1 MHKDN
6 ALTATKRI
14 GQNQI
19 VPIMKTFSRFTE
31 DNRHEYLKLARV
43 WPEEYCGSGI
53 AINCPE
59 DRKYKMLR
67 EILNNSVEGF
77 QRGYW
82 KKEIA
87 LNLSE
92 EGLVSIRD
100 YGTGIPQKYV
110 ERLVSGRPEYYRC
123 CPGIFDEPECEH
135 LSGLQY
141 VNVHSSMMRVTSYQI
156 GRSLTLDFKDGML
169 VGKDVRATDEQNG
182 TLVEFIP
189 NAKYGTFDKKRVDDI
204 IDEYLSSGVHFHR
217 IQLSH

>member
-14 GQNQI
+14 SQNHI
-19 VPIMKTFSRFTE
+19 TIMKTFSRFTE
-31 DNRHEYLKLARV
+31 DNRQEYLKLARV

-67 EILNNSVEGF
+67 EILNNSGEGF

-82 KKEIA
+82 KKEIV

-100 YGTGIPQKYV
+100 YGTGIPQKYA
-110 ERLVSGRPEYYRC
+110 ERLVCGRPEYGRF
-123 CPGIFDEPECEH
+123 CPGIFDEPEYEH
-135 LSGLQY
+135 LPGLQY
-141 VNVHSSMMRVTSYQI
+141 VNVHSSMMRVTSYQL
-156 GRSLTLDFKDGML
+156 GRSLTLDFKDGVL

-189 NAKYGTFDKKRVDDI
+189 NAKYGTFDKERVDDI

>member
-1 MHKDN
+1 
-6 ALTATKRI
+6 
-14 GQNQI
+14 
-19 VPIMKTFSRFTE
+19 MKTFSRFTE

-53 AINCPE
+53 TINCTE

-77 QRGYW
+77 QRGFW
-82 KKEIA
+82 KMEIA

-92 EGLVSIRD
+92 EGLVSLRD

-110 ERLVSGRPEYYRC
+110 ERLVSGRPEYYRF
-123 CPGIFDEPECEH
+123 CPGIFDEPEYEH

-156 GRSLTLDFKDGML
+156 GRSFTLDFKDGML

-189 NAKYGTFDKKRVDDI
+189 NAKYGAFDKERVGDI

>member
-19 VPIMKTFSRFTE
+19 VPIMKTFFRFTE

-53 AINCPE
+53 TINCTE

-110 ERLVSGRPEYYRC
+110 ERLVSGRPEYYRF
-123 CPGIFDEPECEH
+123 CPGIFDEPEYEH

-156 GRSLTLDFKDGML
+156 GRSFTLDFKDGML

-189 NAKYGTFDKKRVDDI
+189 NAKYGAFDKERVGDI